1 MGQLW
6 PYMAR
11 LDLRRNKLDD
21 NAQTELQNFV
31 ERIPGVTSV
40 TRDPA
45 TGDLR
50 AKSGP
55 QLRLVVN
62 LDDQSAPEA
71 DAKNDPTGA
80 GDPLADLDDPSGAA
94 ADAFLSSAAGGT
106 TEAKLAGPDGG
117 GAARTI
123 LAKQRGGLG
132 ESRSEALWP
141 RIPGAAPH

>member
-1 MGQLW
+1 MG
-6 PYMAR
+6 
-11 LDLRRNKLDD
+11 
-21 NAQTELQNFV
+21 TELKNFV

-40 TRDPA
+40 TTDPA

-62 LDDQSAPEA
+62 LEDQSAP
-71 DAKNDPTGA
+71 DPDGKVDPTGA

-94 ADAFLSSAAGGT
+94 ADAFLSSAAGGS
-106 TEAKLAGPDGG
+106 TEAKLSGPDRG

-123 LAKQRGGLG
+123 L
-132 ESRSEALWP
+132 
-141 RIPGAAPH
+141 